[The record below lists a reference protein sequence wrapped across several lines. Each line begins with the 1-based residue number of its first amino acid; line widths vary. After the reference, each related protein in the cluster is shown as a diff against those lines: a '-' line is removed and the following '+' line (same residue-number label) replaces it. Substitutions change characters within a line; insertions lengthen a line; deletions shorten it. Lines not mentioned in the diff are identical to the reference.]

1 MRRIVLMVFASVLV
15 FSLGAAAQDTTV
27 AIAPSTPAGAAPD
40 PPAPAYKSSLE
51 FPLRVS
57 ASYQF
62 TEFRN
67 MDGMT
72 FHQNGINTDFTGFLG
87 HDFALEGDVAAGF
100 GYSRYSTT
108 VNLESSEIFYGGGI
122 RIGPERNVFQPWG
135 HVLLGGEHF
144 RFSQRSPA
152 LGIDNGFAYQLG
164 LGADI
169 KIGPRAFWR
178 VEGEYLGTH
187 MFSNTQANYQ
197 FGTGIAFAF

>member
-1 MRRIVLMVFASVLV
+1 MRRIVLTIFASVLV
-15 FSLGAAAQDTTV
+15 FSVRAAAQDTTV
-27 AIAPSTPAGAAPD
+27 TLAPSTPAGAAAD
-40 PPAPAYKSSLE
+40 PPAFKEGNE

-62 TEFRN
+62 TEFRKV
-67 MDGMT
+67 DGMT
-72 FHQNGINTDFTGFLG
+72 FHQSGINTDFTGYFG
-87 HDFALEGDVAAGF
+87 HDFALEGNVAAGF
-100 GYSRYSTT
+100 GWSQFQP
-108 VNLESSEIFYGGGI
+108 NLKLETSEIFYGGGV
-122 RIGPERNVFQPWG
+122 RIGPERTRFQPWG

-144 RFSQRSPA
+144 RFTQTSPS

-169 KIGPRAFWR
+169 RIGPRAFWR

-187 MFSNTQANYQ
+187 VFGTTQANYQ

>member
-1 MRRIVLMVFASVLV
+1 MRRIVLTIFASVLV
-15 FSLGAAAQDTTV
+15 FSVRAAAQDTTV
-27 AIAPSTPAGAAPD
+27 TLAPSTPAGAAAD
-40 PPAPAYKSSLE
+40 PPVFKEGNE

-62 TEFRN
+62 TEFRKV
-67 MDGMT
+67 DGMT
-72 FHQNGINTDFTGFLG
+72 FHQSGINTDFTGFLG

-100 GYSRYSTT
+100 GWSQFQP
-108 VNLESSEIFYGGGI
+108 NIKLETSEIFYGGGV
-122 RIGPERNVFQPWG
+122 RVGPERTRFQPWG

-144 RFSQRSPA
+144 RFSQYSPS
-152 LGIDNGFAYQLG
+152 LGSNNGFAYQLG

-169 KIGPRAFWR
+169 RIGPRAFWR

-187 MFSNTQANYQ
+187 IFQATQANYQ

>member
-1 MRRIVLMVFASVLV
+1 VLV
-15 FSLGAAAQDTTV
+15 FSVRAAAQDTTV
-27 AIAPSTPAGAAPD
+27 TLAPSTPAGAAAD
-40 PPAPAYKSSLE
+40 PPAFKEGNE

-62 TEFRN
+62 TEFRKV
-67 MDGMT
+67 DGMT
-72 FHQNGINTDFTGFLG
+72 FHQSGINTDFTGYFG
-87 HDFALEGDVAAGF
+87 HDFALEGNVAAGF
-100 GYSRYSTT
+100 GWSQFQP
-108 VNLESSEIFYGGGI
+108 NLKLETSEIFYGGGV
-122 RIGPERNVFQPWG
+122 RIGPERTRFQPWG

-144 RFSQRSPA
+144 RFTQTSPS

-169 KIGPRAFWR
+169 RIGPRAFWR

-187 MFSNTQANYQ
+187 VFGTTQANYQ